1 MTTTSKALPLLLA
14 FLLGAAEAQTA
25 ASAAPGSEAGEAPPA
40 ARATRQ
46 RADFA
51 SPEQAAG
58 ALVEAL
64 RTNSRRAM
72 RQVLG
77 HEADR
82 YIQPSDASV
91 DNPDRIKFLAAY
103 DEQSRIEMKSDT
115 SAILRI
121 GKDDWPLPI
130 PIVKNGERWQ
140 FDTRAGEQEWLDRRI
155 GANELS
161 AIQVLLAYVDA
172 QREYVLKDNDRD
184 GLLEY
189 AQRIVS
195 TPGQR
200 DGLYWP
206 SAEGE
211 PPSPMGQAFAG
222 ANRST
227 RRVDRMESRPFHGY
241 YFRILTAQGKYA
253 KGGAMDYRIKGKLI
267 GGFGLVGYPAD
278 YGRTGIKTFIVN
290 HEGVVYSRDYG
301 PETAARAERMVRFN
315 PGPKWKSETQ

>member
-1 MTTTSKALPLLLA
+1 MNRKWKALPLLFA
-14 FLLGAAEAQTA
+14 FLVGAAEAQDA
-25 ASAAPGSEAGEAPPA
+25 NGKESPKPA
-40 ARATRQ
+40 ARAARQ

-51 SPEQAAG
+51 SPEQAVT

-64 RTNSRRAM
+64 RSNSRKSM

-82 YIQPSDASV
+82 YIQPSDASA

-103 DEQSRIEMKSDT
+103 DEQFRIESRSDT
-115 SAILRI
+115 VAVLHI

-130 PIVKNGERWQ
+130 PIAKSGERWQ
-140 FDTRAGEQEWLDRRI
+140 FDTKAGEQEWLDRRI

-172 QREYVLKDNDRD
+172 QREYVLKDINRD

-189 AQRIVS
+189 AQRIIS
-195 TPGQR
+195 SEGQR

-211 PPSPMGQAFAG
+211 APSPMGQAFAN
-222 ANRST
+222 ANRAM
-227 RRVDRMESRPFHGY
+227 RGVDRIESKPYHGY
-241 YFRILTAQGKYA
+241 FFRILMAQGKYA
-253 KGGAMDYRIKGKLI
+253 PGGAMDYRIKGKLI
-267 GGFGLVGYPAD
+267 GGFGLVGYPAN
-278 YGRTGIKTFIVN
+278 YGQSGIKTFIVSYD
-290 HEGVVYSRDYG
+290 GIVYSRDFG
-301 PETAARAERMVRFN
+301 PETAARAERMIRFN
-315 PGPKWKSETQ
+315 PGPSWKKETP